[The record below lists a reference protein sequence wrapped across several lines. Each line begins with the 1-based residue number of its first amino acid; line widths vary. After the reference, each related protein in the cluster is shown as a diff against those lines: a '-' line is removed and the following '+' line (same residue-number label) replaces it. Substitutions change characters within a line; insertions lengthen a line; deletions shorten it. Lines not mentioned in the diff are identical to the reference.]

1 MDTAQST
8 QRDTRPLSGGAEFA
22 ANIGGYSGAP
32 TLGEFAFL
40 MENHT
45 ESWST
50 PEAQT
55 DADELA
61 AAFAELERK
70 LAESED
76 ETSARLGVKSAAE
89 VVDEARLQDS
99 RITELLNQSLGER
112 RGSRPWSAKAFT
124 STDNRPASAL
134 PRSSISRP
142 ASAPA
147 HVTRPASAPPRQL
160 AGRPASAASSAT
172 SSAGASSG
180 TPKDVVTIRAA
191 KAGRWREVDDAIAD
205 GHHPLGPWLLEACD
219 AECVDIDEAE
229 AVVAFVRRL
238 LAASSTPAAVV
249 AWENGHGHAAL
260 HVLAMR
266 GGSASPS
273 VGLLLASVAAV
284 VIQYGADTN
293 KPDPQGFAPLHLLV
307 LAASNAVGPASRS
320 QGPNPSSPVGSAG
333 VAEWRTPQQ
342 LAHALLDGGA
352 NWLQPD
358 ASGRTAFDL
367 AEAGGVG
374 SAGLAALLRRAEAL
388 RQLQYRGGNENT
400 ALGKTVE
407 VNEEGSDS
415 EQSEAEY
422 GDADGKHDCSD
433 TSSFADEAGHRS
445 EHAASVVNR
454 RRPRSGG
461 IVARSRGD
469 TSDGALKAEQ
479 LLNRPASA
487 PPRAPNRRPQSA
499 PPVDRAGPRDTL
511 LQSVSGSWPDRN
523 ASTSEEEKDEGG
535 EGQED
540 DDDDD
545 VLPPHAEHGHT
556 GTDSS
561 EEEYDQHRPME
572 LRRPTSA
579 ASTRTANSSD
589 DNSSSLTPSRPSS
602 ALVGAQ
608 RRQQQQSRPWSATPA
623 FPRGGARDQVEQV
636 SRVQNALE
644 RRKLETRVLA
654 VEGEVVEM
662 RNDLSRVK
670 AALHEMRTDF
680 HQLTLVVQQLVDSAP
695 RAPKPVPT
703 VSKILPEGEER
714 MAWAYGVVGGE
725 EVDELRDEVDTLA
738 EDGPA
743 AGLGLSGPAH
753 RDFADDEPAGK
764 GVPRAAPKQ
773 PPPFH
778 GQTHRTT
785 TLGLV

>member
-1 MDTAQST
+1 MATS
-8 QRDTRPLSGGAEFA
+8 EIA
-22 ANIGGYSGAP
+22 AAARAYDDAV
-32 TLGEFAFL
+32 A
-40 MENHT
+40 

-55 DADELA
+55 NADELA

-89 VVDEARLQDS
+89 VVDEARLQDG

-112 RGSRPWSAKAFT
+112 RGSRPWSAKSFSAT
-124 STDNRPASAL
+124 HTRPASAL
-134 PRSSISRP
+134 PHSSISRP

-160 AGRPASAASSAT
+160 AGRPASAASSAA
-172 SSAGASSG
+172 SSTGASSG
-180 TPKDVVTIRAA
+180 TPKDVVTISAA
-191 KAGRWREVDDAIAD
+191 KAGRWREVDDALAD

-219 AECVDIDEAE
+219 AEVVDIDEAE

-249 AWENGHGHAAL
+249 AWEDGHGHAAL

-284 VIQYGADTN
+284 VIQHGADAN

-352 NWLQPD
+352 NWLQPE

-374 SAGLAALLRRAEAL
+374 AAGLAALLRRAEAL

-422 GDADGKHDCSD
+422 GDANGKHEFSD
-433 TSSFADEAGHRS
+433 TSSFADEAGNSDHS
-445 EHAASVVNR
+445 ASVVNR
-454 RRPRSGG
+454 RRPQSGC
-461 IVARSRGD
+461 VARSRGD
-469 TSDGALKAEQ
+469 ASDGAVKSEQ
-479 LLNRPASA
+479 SLNRPASA
-487 PPRAPNRRPQSA
+487 PPRATNRRPQSA
-499 PPVDRAGPRDTL
+499 PPVDRAGPRDTS
-511 LQSVSGSWPDRN
+511 LQSVEDDWPDRS
-523 ASTSEEEKDEGG
+523 ASTSDEEKHEGG

-556 GTDSS
+556 GTESS

-589 DNSSSLTPSRPSS
+589 ETSSSTTPSRPSS
-602 ALVGAQ
+602 ALASVQ
-608 RRQQQQSRPWSATPA
+608 RRQEQQARPWSATPA
-623 FPRGGARDQVEQV
+623 FPRGGARDPGEQL
-636 SRVQNALE
+636 SRVQSALE

-662 RNDLSRVK
+662 RNDLSSVK
-670 AALHEMRTDF
+670 ATLHEMRTDF

-695 RAPKPVPT
+695 RAPKPAHT

-725 EVDELRDEVDTLA
+725 EVDDLRDEVDTLA

-753 RDFADDEPAGK
+753 REFADDEPADT
-764 GVPRAAPKQ
+764 GVPRATPKQ